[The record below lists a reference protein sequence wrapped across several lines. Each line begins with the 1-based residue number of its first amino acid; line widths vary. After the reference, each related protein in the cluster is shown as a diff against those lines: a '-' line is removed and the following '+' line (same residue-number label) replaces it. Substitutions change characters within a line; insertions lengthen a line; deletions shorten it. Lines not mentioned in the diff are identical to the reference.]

1 MKETKTSIPWQ
12 VAKNKIE
19 EYTTSKWKHKWISA
33 PQYKHTK
40 LFYDSPNKNKSK
52 YILKMDTYML
62 STWIKSITG
71 HNNLAY
77 ISNLNSIQKLTLHA
91 GYAYKPMKHFIIY

>member
-1 MKETKTSIPWQ
+1 MKETQTPIPWQ
-12 VAKNKIE
+12 IAKSKIE
-19 EYTTSKWKHKWISA
+19 EYTTSKWKQKWITA

-40 LFYDSPNKNKSK
+40 LFYDAPNKNKSK
-52 YILKMDTYML
+52 YILKMVTYML

-77 ISNLNSIQKLTLHA
+77 SNLNSMQRLTPLA
-91 GYAYKPMKHFIIY
+91 DYAYKLMKPFTT

>member
-1 MKETKTSIPWQ
+1 MKKAKTSIPWQ

-40 LFYDSPNKNKSK
+40 LFYDSPSQKQIKIHSENGHIHAE
-52 YILKMDTYML
+52 YMDQ
-62 STWIKSITG
+62 K
-71 HNNLAY
+71 HNR
-77 ISNLNSIQKLTLHA
+77 T
-91 GYAYKPMKHFIIY
+91 